1 MPIRPKNSRKKAGKS
16 ETRARKSY
24 EKVYGSYEWRK
35 YSEQYRREHSEC
47 AACGATDRTLHLDHI
62 IPVSS
67 GGSFW
72 DVRNHSV
79 LCQSHHSIKTKREQH
94 TSLPYRLNIDGEKI
108 PLKNYKAHR
117 SDLTN
122 DNDDSI

>member
-1 MPIRPKNSRKKAGKS
+1 MPIRIKSSRKNQGKR
-16 ETRARKSY
+16 ERRVYKTH
-24 EKVYGSYEWRK
+24 EKVYGSYELRR

-67 GGSFW
+67 GGAMW
-72 DVRNHSV
+72 DTRNHQT
-79 LCQSHHSIKTKREQH
+79 LCSSCHSRKTKREQH
-94 TSLPYRLNIDGEKI
+94 TSLPYRYNIDKEKI
-108 PLKNYKAHR
+108 PLKAHR

>member
-16 ETRARKSY
+16 ERRVY
-24 EKVYGSYEWRK
+24 RGEEKTYKTYEWRR

-47 AACGATDRTLHLDHI
+47 AACGTTDGTMHLDHI
-62 IPVSS
+62 VPVSQ
-67 GGSFW
+67 GGSMW
-72 DVRNHSV
+72 DVRNFQT
-79 LCQSHHSIKTKREQH
+79 LCNSCHSIKTKREQH
-94 TSLPYRLNIDGEKI
+94 TPLPYRYNLDKEKI
-108 PLKNYKAHR
+108 PLKAHR